1 MSADKEKK
9 MSNRRKWN
17 EADRQAFADG
27 NRTKAQT
34 FRDRKKEANRKECRG
49 FRWNG

>member
-1 MSADKEKK
+1 MS
-9 MSNRRKWN
+9 RKAWN

-27 NRTKAQT
+27 ARTKAST
-34 FRDRKKEANRKECRG
+34 FKNRKREANRKECRK

>member
-1 MSADKEKK
+1 MNKTP
-9 MSNRRKWN
+9 RKWN

-27 NRTKAQT
+27 NRHKAQT
-34 FRDRKKEANRKECRG
+34 FRDRKKEKNRKECRG